1 MGIFEIFKNF
11 KKPNSESRQ
20 NKIKETFENL
30 TESQKRN
37 ASLITMISYV
47 SQLIDSDGKITK
59 EEKEM
64 FVKFKRT
71 IESKIIP
78 DNKMSVSE
86 TGNSLSNIVSDDAL
100 QGEIIRQMPQKEIES
115 FFEYLIS
122 FAMVDK
128 EFAVEEANF
137 IGEILKN
144 IYPEKDN
151 NQLRELINELLSK
164 YSDSNILSE
173 LSNKSTVRYSNGN
186 VRMELQYKEGSEDI
200 LEGPFKEFH
209 INGVLKREGEYK
221 NNKWNGRIKEYNIN
235 GNLEDD
241 AMMINGLENGDAFTY
256 YGDEKETLKQHA
268 IWKDGKLNGLIKV
281 FDEDGNLSL
290 EQIYSNGDAT
300 GKFKKYF
307 KDGVISHEGYK
318 EKGELKGIAK
328 VFWETGELQVELNYD
343 SNSMKTYTKDGQLY
357 SEKTFEE

>member
-1 MGIFEIFKNF
+1 MGILDIFKNF
-11 KKPNSESRQ
+11 KKPNSNSRQ
-20 NKIKETFENL
+20 NRIKETIDNL
-30 TESQKRN
+30 TDSQKRN

-47 SQLIDSDGKITK
+47 SQLIESDGKITK

-78 DNKMSVSE
+78 DNKMSVSQ
-86 TGNSLSNIVSDDAL
+86 TGNSLSNIVSDDIL

-137 IGEILKN
+137 IGEILKI
-144 IYPEKDN
+144 IYPEKDD

-164 YSDSNILSE
+164 YSSSNILSE
-173 LSNKSTVRYSNGN
+173 LSNKSILRFSSGR
-186 VRMELQYKEGSEDI
+186 VRMECQYKEGTDDI
-200 LEGPFKEFH
+200 MEGPFKEYH
-209 INGVLKREGEYK
+209 TNGVLKTEGEFK
-221 NNKWNGRIKEYNIN
+221 NNTWNGRIKQYNFN

-241 AMMINGLENGDAFTY
+241 AMMINGLEHGDAYTY
-256 YGDEKETLKQHA
+256 YGDNDQTLKQHA
-268 IWKDGKLNGLIKV
+268 LWKEGKLNGLVKV

-290 EQIYSNGDAT
+290 EQSYSNGDET
-300 GKFKKYF
+300 GKFKQYF

-343 SNSMKTYTKDGQLY
+343 SNSNR
-357 SEKTFEE
+357 

>member
-1 MGIFEIFKNF
+1 MGILDIFKNF
-11 KKPNSESRQ
+11 KKPNSNSRQ
-20 NKIKETFENL
+20 NRIKETIDNL

-47 SQLIDSDGKITK
+47 SQLIESDGKITK

-78 DNKMSVSE
+78 EFKLSVSE
-86 TGNSLSNIVSDDAL
+86 TGEKLSNIVSDDIL
-100 QGEIIRQMPQKEIES
+100 QGEILRQIPQKEIES

-144 IYPEKDN
+144 IYPEKDD
-151 NQLRELINELLSK
+151 NQLRELIQELLSK
-164 YSDSNILSE
+164 YSGSNILSE
-173 LSNKSTVRYSNGN
+173 LSNKSILRFSSGK
-186 VRMELQYKEGSEDI
+186 VRMEFQYKDGTDNI
-200 LEGPFKEFH
+200 MEGPFKEYH
-209 INGVLKREGEYK
+209 INGVLKTEGEYK
-221 NNKWNGRIKEYNIN
+221 NNTWHGRIKQYNIN

-241 AMMINGLENGDAFTY
+241 AMMINGLENGDVFTY
-256 YGDEKETLKQHA
+256 YGDDNQTLKQHA
-268 IWKDGKLNGLIKV
+268 IWKDGKLNGMVKTY
-281 FDEDGNLSL
+281 DEEGILSG
-290 EQIYSNGDAT
+290 EQIYLNGEAT
-300 GKFKKYF
+300 GNFKQYF
-307 KDGVISHEGYK
+307 KDGIVSHEGYK

-328 VFWETGELQVELNYD
+328 TFWETGELQVELNFD
-343 SNSMKTYTKDGQLY
+343 SNTMKTFLKNGDLHT
-357 SEKTFEE
+357 EKILEN